1 MLFGITLNLLLHL
14 ENGNVALTTIV
25 IDGADETSQ
34 EKIDEI
40 VQDFKNQFEEQN
52 NIEILKID
60 YLTQKQAEDFKNR
73 IENIPNFKK
82 DKFLIILNES
92 LNFFDKY
99 LDILCSQLA
108 EIQNKEKDFLIQIS
122 LYITNVYYVIQ
133 KIKFIQSY
141 IKRITNLKINNP
153 KDLTKI
159 IGDLEFII
167 NFLKKIP
174 HDDHIIFGLQK
185 ILTEIKQTN

>member
-14 ENGNVALTTIV
+14 ENGNIALTTIV
-25 IDGADETSQ
+25 IDGANETSQ

-73 IENIPNFKK
+73 IDNIPTFKK

-92 LNFFDKY
+92 ITFFNNY
-99 LDILCSQLA
+99 LETCCEQLS
-108 EIQNKEKDFLIQIS
+108 EIKSKEKDFLVQIS
-122 LYITNVYYVIQ
+122 LYITNAYYVIQ

-141 IKRITNLKINNP
+141 IKNITNLKINTP
-153 KDLTKI
+153 KDLTRI
-159 IGDLEFII
+159 IGDLEFTI
-167 NFLKKIP
+167 NFLKNIP
-174 HDDHIIFGLQK
+174 HDDHIMFGLQK
-185 ILTEIKQTN
+185 ILNEIKKAN